1 MVYYTSLNTYLKRRF
16 GGKVYKLSLTSSNS
30 CPNRDGTRGM
40 GGCIFCSEGSSAF
53 RPQYEM
59 PISAQ
64 IDEAIKLIKKK
75 TDTDKYIAYFASY
88 TATYGDIDHI
98 EKLFMGAVNDP
109 RIVAVSVATRPDCLG
124 DEVMDLLK
132 RVNAIKP
139 LFVELGLQT
148 ASDET
153 AKLINRGSTLDIF
166 NEAIEKLKCENI
178 ETVLHIILG
187 LPNETRDMM
196 LDTVRYAVKIGVHG
210 VKLQLLHILKGTKLN
225 EMFERGE
232 VKVLE
237 RDEYARLVAECL
249 SLLPE
254 DMVVHRITGDG
265 EKAKLVAPLWSA
277 DKKGTLGAIAKYAK
291 PREF

>member
-16 GGKVYKLSLTSSNS
+16 SGKVYKLSLTSSNS
-30 CPNRDGTRGM
+30 CPNRDGTKGT

-53 RPQYEM
+53 RPTYDT
-59 PISAQ
+59 PIEKQ
-64 IDEAIKLIKKK
+64 IDEAIGLIRKK

-88 TATYGDIDHI
+88 TATYGDIDRI
-98 EKLFMGAVNDP
+98 RELFMGAANDP

-124 DEVMDLLK
+124 DEVMTLLK
-132 RVNAIKP
+132 TVNEIKP
-139 LFVELGLQT
+139 VFVELGLQT
-148 ASDET
+148 AHDKT
-153 AKLINRGSTLDIF
+153 AKLINRGSVLAEFD
-166 NEAIEKLKCENI
+166 EAIEKLKKANI

-187 LPNETRDMM
+187 LPTETREMM
-196 LDTVRYAVKIGVHG
+196 LDTVRYAVEMGVHG

-225 EMFERGE
+225 EMYERGE

-237 RDEYARLVAECL
+237 REEYARLVADCL

-254 DMVVHRITGDG
+254 SMVVHRITGDG
-265 EKAKLVAPLWSA
+265 EKEKLIAPLWSA
-277 DKKGTLGAIAKYAK
+277 DKKATLGAISKYAK